1 MIRIEIVAN
10 HAVEEDIL
18 EAFKDAGVAKF
29 YTKYSNVFG
38 VGSTGPRMGDA
49 IWPEVNFSL
58 VIWCELDEAKGIAKA
73 VAKVKKHFPNEGIK
87 LFGVPDHNEPPPVYA
102 LPAPVDEA
110 ALASAVASAVADAV
124 ADAVAAV
131 NVTGA
136 SVPQKVTKTPKPVK
150 KPPDF
155 GGETF

>member
-1 MIRIEIVAN
+1 MMRIEIVAN
-10 HAVEEDIL
+10 HSVEEDLL

-38 VGSTGPRMGDA
+38 VGTSGPRMGDA

-58 VIWCELDEAKGIAKA
+58 IIWCEPDEAQGIARA
-73 VAKVKKHFPNEGIK
+73 VAKVKKHFPGEGIK
-87 LFGVPDHNEPPPVYA
+87 LFGLPDPKEPVYA

-110 ALASAVASAVADAV
+110 ALASAVAVAV

-131 NVTGA
+131 SAGGTI
-136 SVPQKVTKTPKPVK
+136 PQEVLRPVKPV

-155 GGETF
+155 GGENF